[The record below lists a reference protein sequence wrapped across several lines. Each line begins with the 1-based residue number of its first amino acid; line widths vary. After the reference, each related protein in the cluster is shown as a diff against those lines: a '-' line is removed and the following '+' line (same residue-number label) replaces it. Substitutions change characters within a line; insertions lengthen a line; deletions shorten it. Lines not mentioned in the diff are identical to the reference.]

1 MTTNQDRRVNERVAA
16 EFKVSYIHDGDY
28 LISYSKDISVDGMF
42 IFTEA
47 PPAVGECP
55 QLTFSINNREITL
68 KAEVI
73 WVNTSGSPKDS
84 GMGVRFINPPSKLK
98 QEILTMVNRIAV
110 FPSD

>member
-1 MTTNQDRRVNERVAA
+1 MTTDQERRVNERVAA

-42 IFTEA
+42 IFTES

-55 QLTFSINNREITL
+55 QLTFVVNDREITL

-73 WVNTSGSPKDS
+73 WVNSSGSAKDS
-84 GMGVRFINPPSKLK
+84 GMGVRFINLPTKLR
-98 QEILTMVNRIAV
+98 QEILAMVNRIAV

>member
-1 MTTNQDRRVNERVAA
+1 MKDQERRVHERVAT

-28 LISYSKDISVDGMF
+28 LISYSKDISADGMF

-55 QLTFSINNREITL
+55 QVTFSLNNREITL

-73 WVNTSGSPKDS
+73 WVNTSTSPKDR
-84 GMGVRFINPPSKLK
+84 GMGVRFINLPAKLK
-98 QEILTMVNRIAV
+98 QEILAMIKRVAV
-110 FPSD
+110 FPAD